1 MWVNVGSML
10 LAVGKRGLIH
20 TYNQQRKKRDGYK
33 TKITTRTYK
42 TKDLAYTMASV
53 DYFERKLDDKR
64 RLTIPTEL
72 RNEFA
77 SGVVITRGF
86 KNYLHLYPKAVWDE
100 HVEPQLQGNILDEKT
115 ADLNVQFRMGKS
127 ETEPDRKQ
135 GRVSFEQHL
144 LDWAGINRAV
154 VAIRAGKYWRIS
166 AQ

>member
-1 MWVNVGSML
+1 
-10 LAVGKRGLIH
+10 
-20 TYNQQRKKRDGYK
+20 
-33 TKITTRTYK
+33 
-42 TKDLAYTMASV
+42 MASV
-53 DYFERKLDDKR
+53 DYFERRLDDKR

-100 HVEPQLQGNILDEKT
+100 LVEPQLQGNILDERT

-144 LDWAGINRAV
+144 LDFAGIDRAV
-154 VAIRAGKYWRIS
+154 VAVRAGKYWRIS
-166 AQ
+166 AK